1 MAKVN
6 NEKVKSNSIEPL
18 NMIKCPHCG
27 FEFEHKLHCTRC
39 GHEWIPRTD
48 ELPTVCPN
56 PACKSPYWNK
66 PYVKNGKNGKEVMKV
81 RAKK

>member
-6 NEKVKSNSIEPL
+6 NERVKSNSIEPL
-18 NMIKCPHCG
+18 NMIKCPRCG
-27 FEFEHKLHCTRC
+27 FEFEHKLKCTRC

-56 PACKSPYWNK
+56 PTCKSPYWNK
-66 PYVKNGKNGKEVMKV
+66 PYAKDVKKAMKIK
-81 RAKK
+81 AKK